1 MEIDISKREREREL
15 IDKVR
20 AGDGEAYFQLVSDYR
35 VRLYRKAC
43 SLLSSPEDAE
53 DVLQEALVTAFRAIG
68 KFRGESG
75 FYTWIYRIVIN
86 KCRDFQRSR
95 QSRRE
100 EDIELYHPV
109 LSDGRVSLEKNLE
122 LSDNA
127 EYLIGKVNGLGK
139 KYREILLM
147 RYYDDLSYQEIAD
160 ALGLNVGTVKSRL
173 FKARELLKRAILGNG
188 LGEDYFES

>member
-1 MEIDISKREREREL
+1 METDTGKREKEREL
-15 IDKVR
+15 IEKIK
-20 AGDGEAYFQLVSDYR
+20 AGDGEAYYELVSEYR
-35 VRLYRKAC
+35 IRLYRKAC
-43 SLLSSPEDAE
+43 SLLSNPEDAE
-53 DVLQEALVTAFRAIG
+53 DVLQEALVTAYKAIG

-95 QSRRE
+95 RTKRE
-100 EDIELYHPV
+100 EDIEPYQPM
-109 LSDGRVSLEKNLE
+109 LSDDRISLEKNLE
-122 LSDNA
+122 LSDDA
-127 EYLIGKVNGLGK
+127 SYLIGKINGLGK

-160 ALGLNVGTVKSRL
+160 AQDLNVGTVKSRL

-188 LGEDYFES
+188 LGEDYFET

>member
-15 IDKVR
+15 IEKVR
-20 AGDGEAYFQLVSDYR
+20 AGDGEAYFQLVSEYR

-127 EYLIGKVNGLGK
+127 EYLIKKVNGLGK

>member
-1 MEIDISKREREREL
+1 MEVDTSKREREREL
-15 IDKVR
+15 IEKIR
-20 AGDGEAYFQLVSDYR
+20 AGDGEAYFELVSEYR

-43 SLLSSPEDAE
+43 SLLSNPEDAE
-53 DVLQEALVTAFRAIG
+53 DVLQEALVTAYKAIG

-86 KCRDFQRSR
+86 KCRDFQRSKR
-95 QSRRE
+95 TKRE
-100 EDIELYHPV
+100 EDIEPYQPV
-109 LSDGRVSLEKNLE
+109 LSDERISLEKNLE
-122 LSDNA
+122 LSDDA
-127 EYLIGKVNGLGK
+127 EYLIGKINGLGK

-160 ALGLNVGTVKSRL
+160 ALDLNVGTVKSRL

-188 LGEDYFES
+188 LGEDYFET